1 MATKREQE
9 ILALIK
15 QDPLITQAQLAEKTG
30 TPRSNIGSHI
40 SNLIKEGLIVGRGYV
55 FPAENEVTVIGA
67 VNLDV
72 LGAAKAQV
80 STTGST
86 DRKSTRLNS
95 SHSGESRMPSSA

>member
-15 QDPLITQAQLAEKTG
+15 QDSLITQAQLAEKTG
-30 TPRSNIGSHI
+30 TTRSNIGSHI

-67 VNLDV
+67 VNLDSI
-72 LGAAKAQV
+72 GGCQSPSKYYRI
-80 STTGST
+80 
-86 DRKSTRLNS
+86 D
-95 SHSGESRMPSSA
+95 SGPSIFIYRRDGL

>member
-30 TPRSNIGSHI
+30 TTRSNIGSHI

-55 FPAENEVTVIGA
+55 FPAENEVTVIG
-67 VNLDV
+67 
-72 LGAAKAQV
+72 GCQFRRI
-80 STTGST
+80 GS
-86 DRKSTRLNS
+86 RKSAS
-95 SHSGESRMPSSA
+95 KY

>member
-30 TPRSNIGSHI
+30 TTRSNIGSHI

-55 FPAENEVTVIGA
+55 FPAENEYTRPGVEPLVLTCAFAAPNTSKLTAPITVT
-67 VNLDV
+67 
-72 LGAAKAQV
+72 
-80 STTGST
+80 SF
-86 DRKSTRLNS
+86 
-95 SHSGESRMPSSA
+95 SAGKT